1 MKCNASMEHTDVM
14 IEYQHTSGQFRA
26 PQKLMFMSPVLRLTL
41 SSVLATRS
49 HHGPIAGLWVAHE

>member
-1 MKCNASMEHTDVM
+1 M